1 MLSIPDYGVTPFA
14 AGRNPAKIAEEID
27 NYNLMAKNICEQRGV
42 RFFDITEISRLAK
55 DDPELVASDGLHPS
69 GKMYTEWVKLILPEV
84 KAILK

>member
-1 MLSIPDYGVTPFA
+1 
-14 AGRNPAKIAEEID
+14 
-27 NYNLMAKNICEQRGV
+27 MAKNICEQRGV